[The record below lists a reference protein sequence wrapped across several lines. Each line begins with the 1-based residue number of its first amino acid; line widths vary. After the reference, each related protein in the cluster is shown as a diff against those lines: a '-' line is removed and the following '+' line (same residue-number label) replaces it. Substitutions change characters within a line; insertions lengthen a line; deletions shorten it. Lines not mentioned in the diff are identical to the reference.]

1 MTFFNLGISVIE
13 LHKIAYR
20 KLVGSYSIINRPNI
34 KFVDPKTI
42 VSLWEFLKLEEGH
55 YF

>member
-1 MTFFNLGISVIE
+1 MRITSEE
-13 LHKIAYR
+13 LKQMIYV
-20 KLVGSYSIINRPNI
+20 KLVGPYSIINLPNKI
-34 KFVDPKTI
+34 IVDPKTR